1 MNYLIST
8 SFLILALSLS
18 SCKSTCETATFP
30 NQKVDTVGILTV
42 SGDSFNGL
50 KISNYQSA
58 IDTSLATP
66 TCNAAEAD
74 EKGRFGLTRARLVKK
89 FERPC
94 FVAAKAVEWPSIT
107 HWRLPSPQNKVCGNC
122 ELRIPTASVAIGRT
136 ETIGAMRLWR
146 ASTNK

>member
-58 IDTSLATP
+58 IDTSFNYLEDA
-66 TCNAAEAD
+66 
-74 EKGRFGLTRARLVKK
+74 
-89 FERPC
+89 
-94 FVAAKAVEWPSIT
+94 I
-107 HWRLPSPQNKVCGNC
+107 
-122 ELRIPTASVAIGRT
+122 ELWGKPN
-136 ETIGAMRLWR
+136 L
-146 ASTNK
+146 